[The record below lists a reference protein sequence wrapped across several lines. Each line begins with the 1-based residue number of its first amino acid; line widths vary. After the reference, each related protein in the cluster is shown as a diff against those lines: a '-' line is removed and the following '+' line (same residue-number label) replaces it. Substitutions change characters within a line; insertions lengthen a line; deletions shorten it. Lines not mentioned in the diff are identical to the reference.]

1 MVDNPL
7 ADQVATP
14 GTAFSYRVPADTFSD
29 ADGDT
34 LTYSATR
41 DDGTALPSWLEF
53 DDASRIFSGTPAVAD
68 IETVAVKV
76 TASDGRGGSV
86 SDTFDIAVAL
96 EACVLGGDVWCATL
110 VVQNLSG
117 GHRGCANG
125 QTGKAC
131 SNPSRLT
138 EDEFR
143 HDGTDYDVTTV
154 QVRTDGELRLWLS
167 DNLTAETG
175 SLVLVVGSERFPF
188 AGADEKNA
196 DNRRWAG
203 SGLSW
208 STGDTVELR
217 LVEGF
222 PPLAP
227 DAPGVNGV
235 DDNDT
240 SLEVAWGAP
249 DNAGRPPI
257 AHYDL
262 RYRETGTGGWQDGPQ
277 DQDATDAT
285 IATIGPHEGHG
296 IRRAGAGVEC
306 RRRRPVVAFGAG
318 HAGGGG
324 DGGDAPEGHRCA
336 SSDADGNDDPRH

>member
-1 MVDNPL
+1 M
-7 ADQVATP
+7 
-14 GTAFSYRVPADTFSD
+14 
-29 ADGDT
+29 
-34 LTYSATR
+34 
-41 DDGTALPSWLEF
+41 
-53 DDASRIFSGTPAVAD
+53 
-68 IETVAVKV
+68 KV
-76 TASDGRGGSV
+76 TASDGRGGTV
-86 SDTFDIAVAL
+86 SDAFDIAVAL

-175 SLVLVVGSERFPF
+175 SLVLVAGSERFPF

-196 DNRRWAG
+196 DNRRWSG

-235 DDNDT
+235 DNNDT
-240 SLEVAWGAP
+240 SLDGGVGRAGQCGPAADRALRPALPRDDRARQLAVRPAGPGPPRTPRSTGLTADTEYDVQVRAANADGDGPWSPSGQGTPGVVEMEETHPKGTARLVDEEGNVTIGEP
-249 DNAGRPPI
+249 LGNGTVDRSIDAGR
-257 AHYDL
+257 L
-262 RYRETGTGGWQDGPQ
+262 EVWYRGQWGTVCDDRF
-277 DQDATDAT
+277 DQ
-285 IATIGPHEGHG
+285 
-296 IRRAGAGVEC
+296 RL
-306 RRRRPVVAFGAG
+306 
-318 HAGGGG
+318 
-324 DGGDAPEGHRCA
+324 
-336 SSDADGNDDPRH
+336 